1 MKLYGLYNAENKK
14 KMGSFKGST
23 LSLTLKVAYKKTP
36 TIVIYSQVVLH
47 SFVVF
52 LFSLFVF
59 K

>member
-1 MKLYGLYNAENKK
+1 MKLYGLYTAEK

-23 LSLTLKVAYKKTP
+23 LSYSQVCLKKTP

-47 SFVVF
+47 SLVVF